1 MWIWGNSYDSIV
13 KFVRNTS
20 LVEIQLRYE
29 WVELLYA
36 NLPHLYANFQNLSA
50 LLWGIRDFPSNFF
63 SAFFF
68 HSHGSLCF
76 YWISNYCWFLP
87 CIKKKISIMMIIMLF
102 CYSKYFHYF
111 HQDRLRQCLGI
122 CSKLIIESM
131 VSSFK

>member
-20 LVEIQLRYE
+20 LVEIQFRYE

-87 CIKKKISIMMIIMLF
+87 CIKKKNNDYDDNNVILLF
-102 CYSKYFHYF
+102 KIFPLFPSRQVKTVLGHLFKAHYWVDGF
-111 HQDRLRQCLGI
+111 FI
-122 CSKLIIESM
+122 
-131 VSSFK
+131 